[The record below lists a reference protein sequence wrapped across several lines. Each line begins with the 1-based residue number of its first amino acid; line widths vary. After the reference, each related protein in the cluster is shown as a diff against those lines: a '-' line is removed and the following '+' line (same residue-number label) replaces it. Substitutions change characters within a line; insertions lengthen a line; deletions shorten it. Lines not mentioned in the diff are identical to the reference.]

1 MARPWRYGWYGGWSP
16 AVVVYPGWGW
26 WASSAPAWGVA
37 TLSPTVVIQTS
48 VNQAV
53 SSNRETIQVPD
64 SDFQIFYSSIQ
75 LLSED
80 VIEFSFEFDSEV
92 YEAKA
97 DCKAGLLNDE
107 PPSAIEEAELM
118 HSACTIA
125 FADLA

>member
-1 MARPWRYGWYGGWSP
+1 
-16 AVVVYPGWGW
+16 VVVYPGWDW
-26 WASSAPAWGVA
+26 WASYAPAWGAV

-53 SSNRETIQVPD
+53 SANRETVQVPD
-64 SDFQIFYSSIQ
+64 SDFQIFYASIQ
-75 LLSED
+75 PLSED
-80 VIEFSFEFDSEV
+80 VIEFSFEYDNEV
-92 YEAKA
+92 YDAKA